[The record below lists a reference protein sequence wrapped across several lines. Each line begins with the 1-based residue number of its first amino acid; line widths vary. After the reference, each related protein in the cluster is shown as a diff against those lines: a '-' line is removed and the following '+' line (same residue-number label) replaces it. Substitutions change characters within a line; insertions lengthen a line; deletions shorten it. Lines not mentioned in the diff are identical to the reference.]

1 MRASDLLV
9 RCLENEGVQFIFGVP
24 GEENLDV
31 MDSLLGSS
39 IRFITTRHEQGAAF
53 MADVYGR
60 LSGKAGVCLSTL
72 GPGATNL
79 ITGVADA
86 NLDHAPLI
94 AISGQVSLDRK
105 YIESHQYID
114 LLALF
119 KPITKWNSE
128 ISLPQMIP
136 EAIRKAFKVSQ
147 TEKPGAIHLVLPEDV
162 AAKQFPEEDVFRPL
176 VVQAPFIPEPTAGQV
191 KRAIAVLQE
200 AKRPIILA
208 GNGVVRGHA
217 EEAIRR
223 CARTLQIPVVHTFM
237 GKGIMPDSDALSLY
251 TVGMPIR
258 DYATQVMEQADVVVA
273 VGYDFVEYAPCF
285 WNPNRD
291 KRVVHVDV
299 SPAEVDAHY
308 HVAVGVLGDVT
319 QSLDR
324 ISEGVLSFD
333 AEWSGRARETVCS
346 GLEKEQAA
354 QPTWPLRPQ
363 HIILD
368 LRAALSPED
377 IVICDVGAHK
387 LWMARMFPCHAPNT
401 CIISNGFASMGIGLP
416 GAVAAQLLFP
426 SRRVVVVTGDG
437 GFLMN
442 SQEMETIVRL
452 QLPIVILIWRD
463 NGYGVIR
470 WKQMLQ
476 FGRTSSVDF
485 ANPDF
490 VAYAKAY
497 GALGFRVE
505 GPTELKPI
513 LKEALKSNRPAIIDC
528 PVDYEENMRL
538 AEHLTH
544 RPS

>member
-1 MRASDLLV
+1 VRASDVLV
-9 RCLENEGVQFIFGVP
+9 RCLENEGVRFIFGVP

-31 MDSLLGSS
+31 IDSLLGSS

-60 LSGKAGVCLSTL
+60 LSGTPGVCLSTL

-86 NLDHAPLI
+86 NLDHAPLV

-136 EAIRKAFKVSQ
+136 EAVRKAFKVAQ

-162 AAKQFPEEDVFRPL
+162 AAQHVSQEEAFSPL
-176 VVQAPFIPEPTAGQV
+176 MVQAPFIPESTAGQI
-191 KRAIAVLQE
+191 KRAVAVLQH
-200 AKRPIILA
+200 AKRPIFLA
-208 GNGVVRGHA
+208 GNGVVRRHA
-217 EEAIRR
+217 EDALRR
-223 CARTLQIPVVHTFM
+223 CARTLGIPVVHTFM
-237 GKGIMPDSDALSLY
+237 GKGIMPDHDALSLY
-251 TVGMPIR
+251 TVGLPIR
-258 DYATQVMEQADVVVA
+258 DYAAQMLEQADVVIA
-273 VGYDFVEYAPCF
+273 AGYDLVEFAPCF

-291 KRVVHVDV
+291 KQVIHVDV
-299 SPAEVDAHY
+299 LPAEVDAHY
-308 HVAVGVLGDVT
+308 HVAVGVLGDIA
-319 QSLDR
+319 QSLDHMT
-324 ISEGVLSFD
+324 EGHFSFENGW
-333 AEWSGRARETVCS
+333 AARAREAVLT

-354 QPTWPLRPQ
+354 PPVWPLRPQ
-363 HIILD
+363 HIIQEMRSVL
-368 LRAALSPED
+368 APED
-377 IVICDVGAHK
+377 IVISDVGAHK
-387 LWMARMFPCHAPNT
+387 LWMARMFPCYAPNT

-426 SRRVVVVTGDG
+426 SRRVMVVTGDG

-442 SQEMETIVRL
+442 SQEMETVVRL
-452 QLPIVILIWRD
+452 QLPLIVLIWRD

-470 WKQMLQ
+470 WKQMMH

-490 VAYAKAY
+490 VAYARAY

-505 GPTELKPI
+505 GPSELKPV
-513 LKEALKSNRPAIIDC
+513 LQEALKSGHPAIIDC
-528 PVDYEENMRL
+528 PVDYEENLRL
-538 AEHLTH
+538 ANSL
-544 RPS
+544 PP